1 METNVEVK
9 MKGNIAGRLGTLGF
23 TRAAAD
29 LGSILKMKRNL
40 ALAYELYRYVTP
52 EKVALFNEK
61 LKKKTGKNMDN
72 AWSMTYQMLDFT
84 PIANY
89 EKVPPEDVLVK
100 LEEAQAHKC
109 FDSFEVGYI
118 RNVEDPLL
126 FGRIEKCPNRF
137 FIAQWDTDVSIDDL
151 LKANEG

>member
-9 MKGNIAGRLGTLGF
+9 PKAVTVGRLEALGF
-23 TRAAAD
+23 TKVATE
-29 LGSILKMKRNL
+29 LGNILSMKRKL

-52 EKVALFNEK
+52 DNVEVFNEK
-61 LKKKTGKNMDN
+61 LRAQTVKNPNDP
-72 AWSMTYQMLDFT
+72 WKISYQRLDFV
-84 PIANY
+84 PISNY
-89 EKVPPEDVLVK
+89 EKAPPEDVLVK
-100 LEEAQAHKC
+100 LEEAQGHKC
-109 FDSFEVGYI
+109 FDSYEVGYI

-126 FGRIEKCPNRF
+126 FGRIDKCPNRF